1 MDELTKLKDIK
12 PPLDI
17 DTFWQEFAI
26 YAGAVFGLLLLSIG
40 IVLIYLLIFKRRK
53 RRKRLSPKELALNEL
68 KELDFKNTKDAVY
81 NFSIN
86 AQTLASSEQKSKLED
101 ILNSLEKYKYK
112 KDVDALSKSDIRAIK
127 EFIKELKV
135 KK

>member
-12 PPLDI
+12 PPVNI

-40 IVLIYLLIFKRRK
+40 IVLIYLLVFKRRK
-53 RRKRLSPKELALNEL
+53 RHKRLSPKELALKALN
-68 KELDFKNTKDAVY
+68 ELDFKNTKDAVY

-86 AQTLASSEQKSKLED
+86 AQTLANSGQQGKLED

-112 KDVDALSKSDIRAIK
+112 KEVDSLSSSDIK
-127 EFIKELKV
+127 VMQNFIKELKV
-135 KK
+135 EK